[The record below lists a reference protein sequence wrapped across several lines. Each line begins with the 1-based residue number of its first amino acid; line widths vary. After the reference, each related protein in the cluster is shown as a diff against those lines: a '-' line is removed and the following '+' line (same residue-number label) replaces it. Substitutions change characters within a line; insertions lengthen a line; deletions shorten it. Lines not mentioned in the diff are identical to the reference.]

1 MRLAA
6 ATCALVTAFSA
17 FGQVNV
23 LSGRY
28 ATVSESE
35 WEMRIDLRSDDSAT
49 LEIASWEPGGADKP
63 KVKRYR
69 GSWSVTRADVSI
81 KFKEG
86 TATFRFEPQLSF
98 AEFGRKGAAPGLVG
112 KSASFERSTIVRRS
126 LWLEADLKRLK
137 W

>member
-6 ATCALVTAFSA
+6 ATCVLVTALPA
-17 FGQVNV
+17 FAQVNV
-23 LSGRY
+23 TPGRY

-35 WEMRIDLRSDDSAT
+35 WEMRIDLRPDQSAS
-49 LEIASWEPGGADKP
+49 LEIASWEPGAADKP

-69 GSWSVTRADVSI
+69 GSWSVNGSDISI
-81 KFKEG
+81 KFNAA

-98 AEFGRKGAAPGLVG
+98 AEFGRNGAAPGLVG

-126 LWLEADLKRLK
+126 LWLESELKRLK